1 MTTLNETRKDQD
13 QVVELVEAAQAGD
26 RAAMGELF
34 ERFERHVF
42 GVALRRCG
50 NYAEAQEVCQEVFVQ
65 ALTKIGQLRDP
76 ACFGGWLRRI
86 AHRTVINRA
95 VRRRPTVSAEPET
108 LDAARVC
115 DETPV
120 TLVLDRERATQVHV
134 GLDRL
139 RQMDRD
145 TLIAFYFRGQSLT
158 EMSHRFDAPVG
169 TIKRRLH
176 VARKRLAQQ
185 VEPMVAM

>member
-1 MTTLNETRKDQD
+1 MATLNDNRTDQD
-13 QVVELVEAAQAGD
+13 RVVELVKAAQAGD

-42 GVALRRCG
+42 AVALRRCG
-50 NYAEAQEVCQEVFVQ
+50 NYTEAQEVCQDVFVQ
-65 ALTKIGQLRDP
+65 AMTKIGQLRDP
-76 ACFGGWLRRI
+76 ACFGGWLRSI

-95 VRRRPTVSAEPET
+95 VRRRPTIAADPDVLEASQVSDDTPLT
-108 LDAARVC
+108 L
-115 DETPV
+115 T
-120 TLVLDRERATQVHV
+120 LDREQAGQVHI

-139 RQMDRD
+139 RKMDRE
-145 TLIAFYFRGQSLT
+145 TLVAFYFRGQSLA

-176 VARKRLAQQ
+176 VARKRLAQE
-185 VEPMVAM
+185 VEPMVAV

>member
-1 MTTLNETRKDQD
+1 MATLNETRTDQD
-13 QVVELVEAAQAGD
+13 RVVELVEAAQAGD

-42 GVALRRCG
+42 AVALRRCG
-50 NYAEAQEVCQEVFVQ
+50 NYTEAQEVCQDVFVQ
-65 ALTKIGQLRDP
+65 ALAKIGQLRDP
-76 ACFGGWLRRI
+76 ACFGGWLRSI

-95 VRRRPTVSAEPET
+95 VRRRPTVAADPET
-108 LDAARVC
+108 LDTNRVS
-115 DETPV
+115 DDTPL
-120 TLVLDRERATQVHV
+120 TLILDCEQAKQVRV

-145 TLIAFYFRGQSLT
+145 TLVAFYFRGQSLA

-176 VARKRLAQQ
+176 VARKRLAQEI
-185 VEPMVAM
+185 EPMVAV